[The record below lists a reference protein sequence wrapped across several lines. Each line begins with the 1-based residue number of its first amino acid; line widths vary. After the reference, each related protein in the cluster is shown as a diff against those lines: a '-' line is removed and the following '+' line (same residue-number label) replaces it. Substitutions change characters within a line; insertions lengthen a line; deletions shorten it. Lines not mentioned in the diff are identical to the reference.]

1 MGRAQ
6 TDVRSVP
13 RSIVALAT
21 VTALAAPAFVMDG
34 VRVET
39 RVDRAVAQFGVTGHG
54 VVVGVLDRGIDW
66 TNNDFRNLDGTTRIE
81 AIFDLGDNRGA
92 HAPGNPYGV
101 GTIYT
106 RAQIDAALLTG
117 ASLRTRDAV
126 GHGVTTTG
134 IIAGNGNNLP
144 DRRYRGIAPEAT
156 IVVVKVTG
164 GAPAHDD
171 QPAEASFYAGDRIPV
186 AIDFVR
192 DRARDLGM
200 PCVMLLNVGSQFG
213 PTDGTSL
220 LARKIDD
227 TVGPGK
233 PGIVFVTGPGDDGG
247 SPNRA
252 GGTVAQGQSAAI
264 RIQKGATGTLI
275 CDLWYPAED
284 RVQVRVETPAGLY
297 GPFPAPSSD
306 ADYVFENTP
315 EFDLYHLGADVD
327 FFGAENGKRELTL
340 YIDGAPG
347 NYTVNLVGAQ
357 VTNGR
362 FDGILNP
369 STFGGTASSNRFLT
383 FVAPGSIWDGAAARY
398 NICPGDYVFR
408 TDWVDID
415 GNPQQLVDQGEIG
428 GIWRGSSTGPTFDGR
443 LGVDVCAPGD
453 ALFTS
458 YGEKSYWATFRRN
471 LIEGGYGLYGRAGAV
486 SASAPVATGV
496 IALMLE
502 MDPTLDAAEVK
513 AILQRTARRD
523 AFTGPTENPT
533 WGYGKID
540 AFGAVAAAEPGTPPE
555 IRSAKIT
562 FAKGRI
568 TVRGKGFSGA
578 VQVFVDGIPFAS
590 AAKVKAGKKVVQR
603 GALANGLTLAEYVA
617 SGATAQVYV
626 RNDGGGTAQTTV
638 RRR

>member
-1 MGRAQ
+1 MGRARR
-6 TDVRSVP
+6 VARSLP
-13 RSIVALAT
+13 RSLAALA
-21 VTALAAPAFVMDG
+21 VVLVLAAMDG

-39 RVDRAVAQFGVTGHG
+39 RVDRAVAQFGVTGRN

-66 TNNDFRNLDGTTRIE
+66 TNNDFRNADGTTRIE

-106 RAQIDAALLTG
+106 RAQIDGALRTG
-117 ASLRTRDAV
+117 ASLRTRDAL

-134 IIAGNGNNLP
+134 IIAGNGSNLP
-144 DRRYRGIAPEAT
+144 DGRYRGIAPEAT
-156 IVVVKVTG
+156 IVVVKITG
-164 GAPAHDD
+164 GAPAHGD
-171 QPAEASFYAGDRIPV
+171 QPAEASFYAGDGIPIG
-186 AIDFVR
+186 IDFVR

-200 PCVMLLNVGSQFG
+200 PCVMLLNVGSQYG
-213 PTDGTSL
+213 PTDGTSA

-247 SPNRA
+247 IPNRV
-252 GGTVAQGQSAAI
+252 GGTVAQGQTAAI
-264 RIQKGATGTLI
+264 RIQKGATGLLI
-275 CDLWYPAED
+275 FDLWYRADD
-284 RVQVRVETPAGLY
+284 RVDVSVETPTGLY
-297 GPFPAPSSD
+297 GPFTAPSSD
-306 ADYVFENTP
+306 DDYFIENAP
-315 EFDLYHLGADVD
+315 EFDLYHVGADVD
-327 FFGAENGKRELTL
+327 SFGAENGKRELTL
-340 YIDGAPG
+340 FIDGAPG
-347 NYTVNLVGAQ
+347 DYTVNLIGAD

-369 STFGGTASSNRFLT
+369 SNFWTAASANRFLT
-383 FVAPGSIWDGAAARY
+383 FVAPGSIWDGASARY

-415 GNPQQLVDQGEIG
+415 GNPHQLVDQGEIG

-458 YGEKSYWATFRRN
+458 YGAKTYWATFRSN
-471 LIEGGYGLYGRAGAV
+471 LIEGGGGLYGRAGAV
-486 SASAPVATGV
+486 SAAAPIATGIV
-496 IALMLE
+496 ALMLE

-523 AFTGPTENPT
+523 AFTGRTENPT

-555 IRSAKIT
+555 IRSAKIN
-562 FAKGRI
+562 FKKGRV
-568 TVRGKGFSGA
+568 TVKGKGFDDS
-578 VQVFVDGIPFAS
+578 VLVFVDGIPFAS
-590 AAKVKAGKKVVQR
+590 AAKVKSGKKVVQK
-603 GALANGLTLAEYVA
+603 GALANGFTLKEYVP
-617 SGATAQVYV
+617 SGATVQVYV
-626 RNDGGGTAQTTV
+626 RNDGGGTAQKSV
-638 RRR
+638 RRRR